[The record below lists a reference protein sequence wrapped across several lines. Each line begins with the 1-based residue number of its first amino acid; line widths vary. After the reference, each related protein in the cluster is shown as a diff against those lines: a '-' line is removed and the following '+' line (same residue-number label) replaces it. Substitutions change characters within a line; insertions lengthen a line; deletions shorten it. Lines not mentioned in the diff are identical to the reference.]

1 MIVYKENKGFETRSD
16 KPNENWTNK
25 DCFVVEDGTELAQ
38 KIINAYPHYDFI
50 TDTDGN
56 LIDIEVLEKPI
67 VTPEPT
73 TEDYLIDLDFRLSM
87 IELGI

>member
-1 MIVYKENKGFETRSD
+1 MIIYKDNKGFETRSD

-67 VTPEPT
+67 ITPLPT
-73 TEDYLIDLDFRLSM
+73 VEDRITALEAAMNFV
-87 IELGI
+87 LGM